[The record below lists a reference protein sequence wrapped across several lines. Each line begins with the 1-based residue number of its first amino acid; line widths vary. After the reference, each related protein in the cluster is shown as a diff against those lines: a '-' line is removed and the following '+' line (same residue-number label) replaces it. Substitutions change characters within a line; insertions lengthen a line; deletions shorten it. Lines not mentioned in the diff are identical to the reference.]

1 MMSCC
6 CPHTTAAGKL
16 FSLLSRFY
24 RRRYKKHGLEKS
36 QRQLVAGLMQAGIS
50 DAVLLEIGSGVG
62 FLNQHLL
69 GSGARKATGI
79 ELSAGMLK
87 EANRFAQERGLQQR
101 VDYIQGDFVQLA
113 NELENFDVSIL
124 DKVIC
129 CYPDADTM
137 THRSLGHTRR
147 VYALTIPRD
156 LWYVRTAVAIGSGL
170 LWLMRS
176 SFRSYVHDPVQI
188 EHWVTQQ
195 GFSKQFEDTTPVWL
209 TQVYV
214 RNCPAC
220 SENT

>member
-6 CPHTTAAGKL
+6 CPHATAAGKL
-16 FSLLSRFY
+16 FSWLSWCY
-24 RRRYKKHGLEKS
+24 RRRYLKHGLEKS

-50 DAVLLEIGSGVG
+50 DASLLEIGSGVG
-62 FLNQHLL
+62 FLNQRLL
-69 GSGARKATGI
+69 ESGASQATGI

-87 EANRFAQERGLQQR
+87 QANRFAQEKGLQQR
-101 VDYIQGDFVQLA
+101 VDYIQGDFVQIA
-113 NELENFDVSIL
+113 DELETFDISIL

-137 THRSLGHTRR
+137 VHRSLEHTRR

-156 LWYVRTAVAIGSGL
+156 RWYVHIAVGIGSGL

-188 EHWVTQQ
+188 ENQVTQQ
-195 GFSKQFEDTTPVWL
+195 GFRKQSEEATLVWL

-214 RNCPAC
+214 RD
-220 SENT
+220 